1 MTSSHSPKYKLKKKK
16 VQNNMAKFY
25 KVSKAF
31 QATVSK
37 EDKTPVTDEH
47 GNVKFMFQVEGQ
59 GKEGWMSIQRKP
71 GGTLEAGDYVYGIVD
86 EWDNGK
92 AKFVRQQV
100 PDGVEYPAD
109 APKRE
114 STPAPAAAPAEDF
127 TANVST
133 ELVHDKLDYI
143 IGLVEAIADKV
154 GAEDPTPST
163 TAPGNNDL
171 DDLDI

>member
-1 MTSSHSPKYKLKKKK
+1 
-16 VQNNMAKFY
+16 MAKFY

-37 EDKTPVTDEH
+37 EDKTPVTDDH
-47 GNVKFMFQVEGQ
+47 GNVKFMFQVENQ
-59 GKEGWMSIQRKP
+59 GKEGWMSLQRKP
-71 GGTLEAGDYVYGIVD
+71 GGTLEPGDYVYGIVD

-109 APKRE
+109 APKRPA
-114 STPAPAAAPAEDF
+114 TPAEGAAAVDAKEDF
-127 TANVST
+127 TQGVVSEIT
-133 ELVHDKLDYI
+133 QDKLDYI
-143 IGLVEAIADKV
+143 IGLLEAISEVV
-154 GAEDPTPST
+154 GAPAAQPST
-163 TAPGNNDL
+163 TAPGSPDL